1 MIRKFVMP
9 LLILFALWPSQ
20 LWAQTTAAEEN
31 MKILMEKIKADKKL
45 VVAANMELTDAEAQ
59 AFWPI
64 YEAYQRDLKTVNQRL
79 ISAILKYAEAYKQG
93 PITDELAALLI
104 SETIAIE
111 RFEADVLEVNAG
123 RLAGVLPVTKV
134 ARYLQIEHKIRAALN
149 YELAAKVPLV
159 N

>member
-1 MIRKFVMP
+1 MMRKFVMP
-9 LLILFALWPSQ
+9 LLIVLALWPSQ

-31 MKILMEKIKADKKL
+31 MKILIEKVKADKKL

-64 YEAYQRDLKTVNQRL
+64 YETYQQELKTVNQRL
-79 ISAILKYAEAYKQG
+79 INAILKYAEAYKQG
-93 PITDELAALLI
+93 PITDELAAQLI

-111 RFEADVLEVNAG
+111 RLEADVLEVNAG
-123 RLAGVLPVTKV
+123 RLAGVLPATKV
-134 ARYLQIEHKIRAALN
+134 ARYLQIERKIRAAVN
-149 YELAAKVPLV
+149 FELAAKVPLV

>member
-9 LLILFALWPSQ
+9 LLILFALWPNQ

-45 VVAANMELTDAEAQ
+45 VVAANMDLTDAEAR

-134 ARYLQIEHKIRAALN
+134 ARYLQIEHKIRAVLN